1 MSVKVKRIVM
11 ANGVFDML
19 HWGHLIHLE
28 QAKSFGDI
36 LWVSV
41 TDDLHVRK
49 GPGRPIYPQ
58 EQRLALIKAL
68 RVVDKAITCS
78 GLIEALDI
86 IRPHILVKGVD
97 YRQGLH
103 EVHEKYCREHGIE
116 IKYTDTPKL
125 SATEFIYESK
135 RSQKF

>member
-1 MSVKVKRIVM
+1 MSVKVKKIVM

-19 HWGHLIHLE
+19 HYGHLLHLE
-28 QAKSFGDI
+28 AARKMGDI

-68 RVVDKAITCS
+68 RCVDKAITVS
-78 GLIEALDI
+78 GLIEALEI
-86 IRPHILVKGVD
+86 IRPHILVKGID
-97 YRQGLH
+97 YKDGLH
-103 EVHEKYCREHGIE
+103 DVHEKYCKEHMIE
-116 IKYTDTPKL
+116 IRYTDTPKL
-125 SATEFIYESK
+125 SATEFIYEAK
-135 RSQKF
+135 RSQQF